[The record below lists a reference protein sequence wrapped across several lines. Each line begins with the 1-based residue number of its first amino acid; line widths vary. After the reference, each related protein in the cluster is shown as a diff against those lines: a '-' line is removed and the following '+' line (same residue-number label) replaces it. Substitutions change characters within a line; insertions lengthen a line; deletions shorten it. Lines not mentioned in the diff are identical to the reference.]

1 MLSPFLVAVKVQT
14 SNAEGKRS
22 GRGILPNQ
30 IPYET
35 LTPTKPRRADSTGFY
50 KSRKRVT
57 VKLSV
62 SINESL
68 PEIELA
74 EAKFLSKEAFSIG

>member
-1 MLSPFLVAVKVQT
+1 MFHATDAIYGTPSTMLNSP
-14 SNAEGKRS
+14 SIDR
-22 GRGILPNQ
+22 
-30 IPYET
+30 
-35 LTPTKPRRADSTGFY
+35 KPVINYAGMIDVIMPALLLY
-50 KSRKRVT
+50 VT

>member
-1 MLSPFLVAVKVQT
+1 MHRVKKYAPPFT
-14 SNAEGKRS
+14 AERIFMP
-22 GRGILPNQ
+22 GIWL
-30 IPYET
+30 
-35 LTPTKPRRADSTGFY
+35 
-50 KSRKRVT
+50 VT

>member
-1 MLSPFLVAVKVQT
+1 MKNFNACFNGFEISSTVELRRDFDVKCFQ
-14 SNAEGKRS
+14 
-22 GRGILPNQ
+22 
-30 IPYET
+30 YC
-35 LTPTKPRRADSTGFY
+35 
-50 KSRKRVT
+50 VT